1 MTSNPEEKRK
11 TIGDV
16 FVKVSLSMSDS
27 HPVGLNIKLGVEHS
41 CFAAGHYAFLFVDP
55 SPFCQSFMT
64 AYFKFDLCIM
74 CVLFLSVSF
83 QWFFHHTFTFVI
95 FCDLIMFKPEE
106 EVILLPSVC
115 YLRI

>member
-83 QWFFHHTFTFVI
+83 Q
-95 FCDLIMFKPEE
+95 
-106 EVILLPSVC
+106 
-115 YLRI
+115 